1 MRNLTSTR
9 AEGTLISLFTMAE
22 GDSSSSFSKA
32 ETDSILSGSAYY
44 SSEDSDTSS
53 VASLSLP
60 VPEETI
66 RPCLF
71 EPERSS
77 SSDSE
82 ETAEVVDHPSKERLG
97 NTDWYVNTDATAKF
111 VKSFDVRCLCGCC
124 QTMSTS
130 RESVYFQEIDEM
142 KALFVGDLV
151 PACITQY
158 PAFTSACLCTVVL
171 TIAYHSHRH
180 RYGTDDVLADEN
192 K

>member
-44 SSEDSDTSS
+44 SSEDSDASS

-66 RPCLF
+66 RPYLF

-82 ETAEVVDHPSKERLG
+82 ETTEVVDHPSKE
-97 NTDWYVNTDATAKF
+97 
-111 VKSFDVRCLCGCC
+111 
-124 QTMSTS
+124 
-130 RESVYFQEIDEM
+130 
-142 KALFVGDLV
+142 
-151 PACITQY
+151 
-158 PAFTSACLCTVVL
+158 
-171 TIAYHSHRH
+171 
-180 RYGTDDVLADEN
+180 
-192 K
+192 